1 MVGHMNE
8 TQAHAIGTIPG
19 FARVS
24 IRKAAYYLAAKWLR
38 RRLRASESE
47 KQTAPACEAAK
58 GANDAKTMRY
68 L

>member
-1 MVGHMNE
+1 MNE

-19 FARVS
+19 FARAS

-38 RRLRASESE
+38 RRLRAQPE
-47 KQTAPACEAAK
+47 KQSAPEAAK
-58 GANDAKTMRY
+58 GANDGKTLRY

>member
-1 MVGHMNE
+1 MNE

-19 FARVS
+19 FARAS

-38 RRLRASESE
+38 RRLYASEPE
-47 KQTAPACEAAK
+47 KQTASEAAK
-58 GANDAKTMRY
+58 GANDGKTLRY